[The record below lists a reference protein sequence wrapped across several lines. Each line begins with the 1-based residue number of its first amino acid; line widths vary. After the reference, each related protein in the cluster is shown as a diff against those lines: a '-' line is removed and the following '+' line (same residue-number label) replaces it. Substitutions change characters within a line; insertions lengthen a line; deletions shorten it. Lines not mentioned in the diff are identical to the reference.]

1 MTPRILAHGIA
12 AIITLTPVVAATFTW
27 DGGAASD
34 NWSLAGN
41 WNPDGAPLDNAT
53 ADLIFNVNAGLAPIV
68 DSNDGSWAINSLTFG
83 GSAGAFVIGGTNL
96 LVIYGGGVTNNST
109 ETQAITNDINTV
121 GTTWSAA
128 AGELIFGDAVNGR
141 SMNLGSDAL
150 IFGGSSNTTI
160 FSNLI
165 GAPGSLFDVTKNGSG
180 TLTFSLPSGVT
191 AYGSNYTGTTTINEG
206 TMILNQSVTGGV
218 IGGNLVIGDG
228 TGGAGADI
236 VRLDRADQITET
248 VGRTVTINSSGLL
261 NLNGFTDTIHNLT
274 MNGGTLTNT
283 GAGVL
288 VLNGSLNLLP
298 SATGATISG
307 GNLLLNGGTKTI
319 AVADGTPAND
329 LDLNVVIAGSG
340 IIKTGTG
347 RMRLGKANTFTGGFT
362 LQAGSIALADDG
374 ALGTG
379 TATFA
384 AGTITV
390 DTGDIGASTRTIGN
404 AINVTGSVT
413 VTTTPALGLH
423 FTGPLSGTGS
433 INYTG
438 TGDLSFTG
446 SGSVGTFTLNGG
458 TFGGVAGSTLATN
471 AFTYNGGA
479 FNGRLNVLGTAV
491 FNADFTAGNGML
503 ISGAPTLAAGR
514 VLTLN
519 GAGLANEGTLT
530 FAGGTLA
537 GSGPLANN
545 SLINGNGIIAGSG
558 GFTNNSLITQ
568 SGGNLT
574 LSNSGA
580 NVNNGNIDMVTGFQF
595 RLVGANLTNSGSI
608 NLRGATLVGT
618 GTLTNSGGGTITG
631 RGTITA
637 PFVNGPGGSLLVSDG
652 TTNVSQSFTNAG
664 ILRLSSFSAALVGG
678 TITNSGVITGEGTV
692 ANPFNNASG
701 GEVRAESGK
710 TLYLPGVTGPNAG
723 RLNLLGGTL
732 QFAQLFTN
740 SASGQINGH
749 GVVNFAAGLTNSGQ
763 MNFSGGLAEVF
774 GTVNLLAGSRVIT
787 SGGGDSIFF
796 GAVTH
801 NGAEVR
807 TSAGAQTVFF
817 GPVNGAGPFT
827 GTGSVFIEGGYSPGN
842 SPASVLHEG
851 DLAFGGSSS
860 LTLEI
865 GGLVSGAEYD
875 HLNVGGGLHADGDLV
890 LVLLGGFTPQFGDTF
905 DLFDVGTFAGNF
917 DSISAP
923 ALAGGNA
930 WNFSALKT
938 TGSVSV
944 VPEPGSVVLLASMLG
959 LLGMRRRRFR
969 GAHASRVLVE
979 PALSREGPSRRSEL
993 PDAPDFD
1000 DVSAIRAVRNY
1011 TKAGRLRQHS
1021 QPSSLP
1027 MNTPR

>member
-1 MTPRILAHGIA
+1 MTPRILVHGIA
-12 AIITLTPVVAATFTW
+12 AILTLTPAVAATFTW

-41 WNPDGAPLDNAT
+41 WNPDGAPPDVGT
-53 ADLIFNVNAGLAPIV
+53 DDLIFNVNVGLAPIV
-68 DSNDGSWAINSLTFG
+68 DAIDGSWAIYSLTFG

-96 LVIYGGGVTNNST
+96 LVIFGGGVTNNGT
-109 ETQAITNDINTV
+109 ETQTITNDITTV

-128 AGELIFGDAVNGR
+128 AGALIFGDAVNGR
-141 SMNLGSDAL
+141 SMNLFGSDPL

-160 FSNLI
+160 YSNLI
-165 GAPGSLFDVTKNGSG
+165 GTPGSLFDVTKNGSG
-180 TLTFSLPSGVT
+180 TLTFSLPSGVA

-206 TMILNQSVTGGV
+206 TIILNQTVAGGV

-261 NLNGFTDTIHNLT
+261 DLNGFTDTIHNLT

-283 GAGVL
+283 GAGLL
-288 VLNGSLNLLP
+288 VLNGSLNLIAA
-298 SATGATISG
+298 ATGATISG

-319 AVADGTPAND
+319 SVADGSPAND

-374 ALGTG
+374 ALGTAP
-379 TATFA
+379 ATFA
-384 AGTITV
+384 AGTVTV
-390 DTGDIGASTRTIGN
+390 DTGDIGTSTRTIGN

-413 VTTTPALGLH
+413 VTTTPVLGLF
-423 FTGPLSGTGS
+423 FTGPVSGTGS

-446 SGSVGTFTLNGG
+446 SVATFTLNGG
-458 TFGGVAGSTLATN
+458 TFGGVAGSTLTTN
-471 AFTYNGGA
+471 AFTYNAGA

-491 FNADFTAGNGML
+491 FNSDFTAGNGMQ

-514 VLTLN
+514 TLTLN

-530 FAGGTLA
+530 LSGGTLA
-537 GSGPLANN
+537 GGGPLANN

-595 RLVGANLTNSGSI
+595 RLAGANLTNSGSI
-608 NLRGATLVGT
+608 NLRGATLTGT

-637 PFVNGPGGSLLVSDG
+637 PFINGPGGSLLVSDG
-652 TTNVSQSFTNAG
+652 TTNVIQSFTNAG
-664 ILRLSSFSAALVGG
+664 ILRLTSFSAALVGG
-678 TITNSGVITGEGTV
+678 TITNSGVITGEGTM
-692 ANPFNNASG
+692 ANPFNNAGG
-701 GEVRAESGK
+701 GEVRGESGK

-732 QFAQLFTN
+732 QFAQQFTN
-740 SASGQINGH
+740 STTGQINGH

-763 MNFSGGLAEVF
+763 INFSGGLAEVF

-787 SGGGDSIFF
+787 SGGGDSIFY

-801 NGAEVR
+801 NGTEVR

-817 GPVNGAGPFT
+817 GLVNGAGPFT
-827 GTGSVFIEGGYSPGN
+827 GTGTVYMEGGYSPGN
-842 SPASVLHEG
+842 SPAAVTLDTELIFG
-851 DLAFGGSSS
+851 DAAT
-860 LTLEI
+860 LTLEL
-865 GGLVSGAEYD
+865 GGLAAGSGYD
-875 HLNVGGGLHADGDLV
+875 QLV
-890 LVLLGGFTPQFGDTF
+890 LEAGGSLVLDGALVLDLINGFTPAAGDSFAVF
-905 DLFDVGTFAGNF
+905 DFAPGQLTGGFDEILLADALPAGLSF
-917 DSISAP
+917 DTTQ
-923 ALAGGNA
+923 LT
-930 WNFSALKT
+930 T
-938 TGSVSV
+938 TGRIGV
-944 VPEPGSVVLLASMLG
+944 VPEPGAAALLLTGCAFLG
-959 LLGMRRRRFR
+959 L
-969 GAHASRVLVE
+969 H
-979 PALSREGPSRRSEL
+979 RRS
-993 PDAPDFD
+993 
-1000 DVSAIRAVRNY
+1000 R
-1011 TKAGRLRQHS
+1011 K
-1021 QPSSLP
+1021 
-1027 MNTPR
+1027 